1 MSICNVGR
9 PYITSLLTI
18 VKTRTNVEILIGQNS
33 DYRMVGEM
41 NSAVSPVD
49 FDRMLNGL
57 DRIYSEF
64 ARACGLSDCAYWML
78 VDTSAAG
85 GSVAVSR
92 LTSEWFYSKQTI
104 NSAIKT
110 LRARGL
116 ATLEFAEGSRK
127 NKVVRLTEEGVRF
140 AKRYALPAQKAE
152 QQAFEA
158 LEPWEQREIMRLVGK
173 FSHVLNEECEAF
185 KRQVAAENE
194 ADDKSEGE
202 TCDS

>member
-1 MSICNVGR
+1 
-9 PYITSLLTI
+9 
-18 VKTRTNVEILIGQNS
+18 
-33 DYRMVGEM
+33 MVGEM
-41 NSAVSPVD
+41 NSAVSLVD
-49 FDRMLNGL
+49 FDRMLNRL

-64 ARACGLSDCAYWML
+64 ARTCGLSDCAYWML

-116 ATLEFAEGSRK
+116 ATLE
-127 NKVVRLTEEGVRF
+127 F

-194 ADDKSEGE
+194 ADDKGEGD
-202 TCDS
+202 TYDS

>member
-1 MSICNVGR
+1 
-9 PYITSLLTI
+9 
-18 VKTRTNVEILIGQNS
+18 
-33 DYRMVGEM
+33 M
-41 NSAVSPVD
+41 NSEVSLVD

-64 ARACGLSDCAYWML
+64 ARACGLSDCAYWIL

-127 NKVVRLTEEGVRF
+127 NKVLRLTEEGVQF

-185 KRQVAAENE
+185 KQQIAAESQVENQE
-194 ADDKSEGE
+194 EGE

>member
-1 MSICNVGR
+1 MA
-9 PYITSLLTI
+9 
-18 VKTRTNVEILIGQNS
+18 
-33 DYRMVGEM
+33 GEM

-49 FDRMLNGL
+49 FDRMLNRL

-64 ARACGLSDCAYWML
+64 ARTCGLSDCAYWML

-85 GSVAVSR
+85 GNVAVSR

-152 QQAFEA
+152 QQAFGA

-173 FSHVLNEECEAF
+173 FSNVLNEECEAF

-194 ADDKSEGE
+194 TDDKGEGTHATLNE
-202 TCDS
+202 VYEAVPRSDCGDAVCGADR

>member
-1 MSICNVGR
+1 
-9 PYITSLLTI
+9 
-18 VKTRTNVEILIGQNS
+18 
-33 DYRMVGEM
+33 M
-41 NSAVSPVD
+41 NSAVTLVD
-49 FDRMLNGL
+49 FDRLLNGL
-57 DRIYSEF
+57 DHIYSEF
-64 ARACGLSDCAYWML
+64 SRACGLSDCAYWML

-127 NKVVRLTEEGVRF
+127 NKVVRLTEEGVQF

-152 QQAFEA
+152 QQAFDA
-158 LEPWEQREIMRLVGK
+158 LEPCEQREIMRLIGK
-173 FSHVLNEECEAF
+173 FSQVLGDECDAF
-185 KRQVAAENE
+185 KQHIAAESQAENQG
-194 ADDKSEGE
+194 EGE
-202 TCDS
+202 SCDC

>member
-1 MSICNVGR
+1 MA
-9 PYITSLLTI
+9 
-18 VKTRTNVEILIGQNS
+18 
-33 DYRMVGEM
+33 GEM
-41 NSAVSPVD
+41 NSAVSLVD

-64 ARACGLSDCAYWML
+64 ARTCGLSDCAYWIL

-127 NKVVRLTEEGVRF
+127 KKVMRLTEEGMQF

-158 LEPWEQREIMRLVGK
+158 LEPWEQHEIMRLVGK
-173 FSHVLNEECEAF
+173 FSDVLNEECEAF
-185 KRQVAAENE
+185 KQQMAAEND
-194 ADDKSEGE
+194 ANDKIEGE